1 MKKYFVQFISLAV
14 FVMILGTSLVSEAA
28 MKTVAVGNFIDGTN
42 SRYGKMICEQL
53 QSSIQNGLVQN
64 KNYTVVERSNLD
76 QIFKELGLQNSGV
89 VDSSSAIEIGNLSG
103 ADYTLMGKIV
113 EAEVNP
119 YNNFAYEGL
128 KGKVAVS
135 VQIVDNTTGRIISSD
150 MISDTDSSATKNNLK
165 SFIKSDL
172 VPGHMSVN
180 RDSLIYNAAEKV
192 ANKVLERMNEM
203 NPLVGMVVAVNTDE
217 DTVTFDL
224 GYDDGVKKGD
234 IYTIYTETEP
244 IVHPVTGEILGVDE
258 KYVGTVKV
266 EEVRNNLS
274 IAKIKDCD
282 VIPMKKDK
290 IRRGE

>member
-28 MKTVAVGNFIDGTN
+28 MKTVAVGNFIDGTS

-103 ADYTLMGKIV
+103 ADYTLMGKVV
-113 EAEVNP
+113 EAEINP
-119 YNNFAYEGL
+119 YNNLAYEGL
-128 KGKVAVS
+128 KAKVAVS

-172 VPGHMSVN
+172 VPSHMSVN

-192 ANKVLERMNEM
+192 ANKVLERMNDM

-224 GYDDGVKKGD
+224 GYDDGVKEGD

-282 VIPMKKDK
+282 VTPMKKDK

>member
-1 MKKYFVQFISLAV
+1 MKKYFAHFISLAV

-28 MKTVAVGNFIDGTN
+28 MKTVAVGNFIDGTH

-76 QIFKELGLQNSGV
+76 QIFRELGLQNSGV
-89 VDSSSAIEIGNLSG
+89 VNSSSAIEIGNLSG
-103 ADYTLMGKIV
+103 ADYTLMGKVV
-113 EAEVNP
+113 EAEINP
-119 YNNFAYEGL
+119 YNNLAYEGL
-128 KGKVAVS
+128 KAKVAVS
-135 VQIVDNTTGRIISSD
+135 VQIVDNETGQVLSSD
-150 MISDTDSSATKNNLK
+150 MVSDTDSSATKNNLK
-165 SFIKSDL
+165 KFIKSDL

-192 ANKVLERMNEM
+192 ANKVLERMNKI
-203 NPLVGMVVAVNTDE
+203 NPLVGMVVAVKPNE
-217 DTVTFDL
+217 DTVTFNL
-224 GYDDGVKKGD
+224 GYEDGVKEGD
-234 IYTIYTETEP
+234 IYTIYAEAEP

-274 IAKIKDCD
+274 IAKIKDCE
-282 VIPMKKDK
+282 VTPMVKDK
-290 IRRGE
+290 VKRK

>member
-1 MKKYFVQFISLAV
+1 MKKYFAHFISLAV

-76 QIFKELGLQNSGV
+76 QIFRELGLQNSGV
-89 VDSSSAIEIGNLSG
+89 VNSSSAIEIGNLSG
-103 ADYTLMGKIV
+103 ADYTLMGKVV
-113 EAEVNP
+113 EAEINP
-119 YNNFAYEGL
+119 YNNLAYEGL
-128 KGKVAVS
+128 KAKVAVS
-135 VQIVDNTTGRIISSD
+135 VQIVDNETGQVLSSD
-150 MISDTDSSATKNNLK
+150 MVSDTDSSATKNNLK
-165 SFIKSDL
+165 KFIKSDL

-192 ANKVLERMNEM
+192 ANKVLERMNKI
-203 NPLVGMVVAVNTDE
+203 NPLVGMVVAVKPNE

-224 GYDDGVKKGD
+224 GYEDGVKEGD
-234 IYTIYTETEP
+234 IYTIYAEAEP

-274 IAKIKDCD
+274 IAKIKDCE
-282 VIPMKKDK
+282 VTPMVKDK
-290 IRRGE
+290 VKRG

>member
-1 MKKYFVQFISLAV
+1 MKKYFAHFISLAV

-28 MKTVAVGNFIDGTN
+28 MKTVAVGNFIDGTH

-76 QIFKELGLQNSGV
+76 QIFRELGLQNSGV
-89 VDSSSAIEIGNLSG
+89 VNSSSAIEIGNLSG
-103 ADYTLMGKIV
+103 ADYTLMGKVV
-113 EAEVNP
+113 EAEINP
-119 YNNFAYEGL
+119 YNNLAYEGL
-128 KGKVAVS
+128 KAKVAVS
-135 VQIVDNTTGRIISSD
+135 VQIVDNETGQVLSSD
-150 MISDTDSSATKNNLK
+150 MVSDTDSSATKNNLK
-165 SFIKSDL
+165 KFIKSDL

-192 ANKVLERMNEM
+192 ANKVLERMNKI
-203 NPLVGMVVAVNTDE
+203 NPLVGMVVAVKPNE

-224 GYDDGVKKGD
+224 GYEDGVKEGD
-234 IYTIYTETEP
+234 IYTIYAEAEP

-274 IAKIKDCD
+274 IAKIKDCE
-282 VIPMKKDK
+282 VTPIVKDK
-290 IRRGE
+290 VKRG

>member
-28 MKTVAVGNFIDGTN
+28 MKTVAVGNFVDGTH

-103 ADYTLMGKIV
+103 ADYTLMGKVV
-113 EAEVNP
+113 EAEINP
-119 YNNFAYEGL
+119 YNNLAYEGL

-180 RDSLIYNAAEKV
+180 RDNAAEKV
-192 ANKVLERMNEM
+192 ANKVLERMNDM

-266 EEVRNNLS
+266 EEVRNNRS

-282 VIPMKKDK
+282 VTPMKKDK

>member
-1 MKKYFVQFISLAV
+1 MKKYFAHFISLAV

-28 MKTVAVGNFIDGTN
+28 MKTVAVGNFIDGTH

-76 QIFKELGLQNSGV
+76 QIFRELGLQNSGV
-89 VDSSSAIEIGNLSG
+89 VNSSSAIEIGNLSG
-103 ADYTLMGKIV
+103 ADYTLMGKVV
-113 EAEVNP
+113 EAEINP
-119 YNNFAYEGL
+119 YNNLAYEGL
-128 KGKVAVS
+128 KAKVAVS
-135 VQIVDNTTGRIISSD
+135 VQIVDNETGQVLSSD
-150 MISDTDSSATKNNLK
+150 MVSDTDSSATKNNLK
-165 SFIKSDL
+165 KFIKSDL

-192 ANKVLERMNEM
+192 ANKVLERMNKI
-203 NPLVGMVVAVNTDE
+203 NPLVGMVVAVKPNE

-224 GYDDGVKKGD
+224 GYEDGVKEGD
-234 IYTIYTETEP
+234 IYTIYAEAEP

-274 IAKIKDCD
+274 IAKIKDCE
-282 VIPMKKDK
+282 VTPMVKDK
-290 IRRGE
+290 VRRK

>member
-76 QIFKELGLQNSGV
+76 QIFRELGLQNSGV

-103 ADYTLMGKIV
+103 ADYTLMGKVV
-113 EAEVNP
+113 EAEINP
-119 YNNFAYEGL
+119 YNNLAYEGL
-128 KGKVAVS
+128 KAKVAVS
-135 VQIVDNTTGRIISSD
+135 VQIVDNETGQVLSSD
-150 MISDTDSSATKNNLK
+150 MVSDTDSSATKNNLK
-165 SFIKSDL
+165 KFIKSDL

-180 RDSLIYNAAEKV
+180 SDSLIYNAAEKV
-192 ANKVLERMNEM
+192 ANKVLERMNDM

-266 EEVRNNLS
+266 EEVRNNRS

-282 VIPMKKDK
+282 VTPMKKDK

>member
-1 MKKYFVQFISLAV
+1 MRKYFVQFISLAV

-76 QIFKELGLQNSGV
+76 QIFRELGLQNSGV

-103 ADYTLMGKIV
+103 ADYTLMGKVV
-113 EAEVNP
+113 EAEINP
-119 YNNFAYEGL
+119 YNNLAYEGL
-128 KGKVAVS
+128 KAKVAVS

-165 SFIKSDL
+165 KFIKSDL

-192 ANKVLERMNEM
+192 ANKVLERMNDM

-266 EEVRNNLS
+266 EEVRNNRS

-282 VIPMKKDK
+282 VTPMKKDK

>member
-1 MKKYFVQFISLAV
+1 MKKYFAHFISLAV

-28 MKTVAVGNFIDGTN
+28 MKTVAVGNFIDGTH

-76 QIFKELGLQNSGV
+76 QIFRELGLQNSGV
-89 VDSSSAIEIGNLSG
+89 VNSSSAIEIGNLSG
-103 ADYTLMGKIV
+103 ADYTLMGKVV
-113 EAEVNP
+113 EAEINP
-119 YNNFAYEGL
+119 YNNLAYEGL
-128 KGKVAVS
+128 KAKIAVS
-135 VQIVDNTTGRIISSD
+135 VQIVDNETGQVLSSD
-150 MISDTDSSATKNNLK
+150 MVSDTDSSATKNNLK
-165 SFIKSDL
+165 KFIKSDL

-192 ANKVLERMNEM
+192 ANKVLERMNKI
-203 NPLVGMVVAVNTDE
+203 NPLVGMVVAVKPNE
-217 DTVTFDL
+217 DTVTFNL
-224 GYDDGVKKGD
+224 GYEDGVKEGD
-234 IYTIYTETEP
+234 IYTIYAEAEP

-274 IAKIKDCD
+274 IAKIKDCE
-282 VIPMKKDK
+282 VTPMVKDK
-290 IRRGE
+290 VKRK

>member
-1 MKKYFVQFISLAV
+1 MKKYFAHFISLAV

-28 MKTVAVGNFIDGTN
+28 MKTVAVGNFIDGTH

-76 QIFKELGLQNSGV
+76 QIFRELGLQNSGV
-89 VDSSSAIEIGNLSG
+89 VNSSSAIEIGNLSG
-103 ADYTLMGKIV
+103 ADYTLMGKVV
-113 EAEVNP
+113 EAEINP
-119 YNNFAYEGL
+119 YNNLAYEGL
-128 KGKVAVS
+128 KAKVAVS
-135 VQIVDNTTGRIISSD
+135 VQIVDNETGQVLSSD
-150 MISDTDSSATKNNLK
+150 MVSDTDSSATKNNLK
-165 SFIKSDL
+165 KFIKSDL

-192 ANKVLERMNEM
+192 ANKVLERMNKI
-203 NPLVGMVVAVNTDE
+203 NPLVGMVVAVKPNE

-224 GYDDGVKKGD
+224 GYEDGVKEGD
-234 IYTIYTETEP
+234 IYTIYAEAEP

-274 IAKIKDCD
+274 IAKIKDCE
-282 VIPMKKDK
+282 VTPMVKDK
-290 IRRGE
+290 VKRG

>member
-28 MKTVAVGNFIDGTN
+28 MKTVAVGNFVDGTN

-103 ADYTLMGKIV
+103 ADYTLMGKVV
-113 EAEVNP
+113 EAEINP
-119 YNNFAYEGL
+119 YNNLAYEGL

-172 VPGHMSVN
+172 VPGHMSVIAIA
-180 RDSLIYNAAEKV
+180 LFI
-192 ANKVLERMNEM
+192 
-203 NPLVGMVVAVNTDE
+203 TQQ
-217 DTVTFDL
+217 
-224 GYDDGVKKGD
+224 KK
-234 IYTIYTETEP
+234 
-244 IVHPVTGEILGVDE
+244 
-258 KYVGTVKV
+258 
-266 EEVRNNLS
+266 
-274 IAKIKDCD
+274 
-282 VIPMKKDK
+282 
-290 IRRGE
+290 

>member
-1 MKKYFVQFISLAV
+1 MKKYFAHFISLAV

-28 MKTVAVGNFIDGTN
+28 IKTVAVGNFIDGTH

-76 QIFKELGLQNSGV
+76 QIFRELGLQNSGV
-89 VDSSSAIEIGNLSG
+89 VNSSSAIEIGNLSG
-103 ADYTLMGKIV
+103 ADYTLMGKVV
-113 EAEVNP
+113 EAEINP
-119 YNNFAYEGL
+119 YNNLAYEGL
-128 KGKVAVS
+128 KAKVAVS
-135 VQIVDNTTGRIISSD
+135 VQIVDNETGQVLSSD
-150 MISDTDSSATKNNLK
+150 MVSDTDSSATKNNLK
-165 SFIKSDL
+165 KFIKSDL

-192 ANKVLERMNEM
+192 ANKVLERMNKI
-203 NPLVGMVVAVNTDE
+203 NPLVGMVVAVKPNE

-224 GYDDGVKKGD
+224 GYEDGVKEGD
-234 IYTIYTETEP
+234 IYTIYAEAEP

-274 IAKIKDCD
+274 IAKIKDCE
-282 VIPMKKDK
+282 VTPMVKDK
-290 IRRGE
+290 VKRG

>member
-1 MKKYFVQFISLAV
+1 MKKYFAHFISLAV

-28 MKTVAVGNFIDGTN
+28 MKTVAVGNFIDGTQ

-76 QIFKELGLQNSGV
+76 QIFRELGLQNSGV
-89 VDSSSAIEIGNLSG
+89 VNSSSAIEIGNLSG
-103 ADYTLMGKIV
+103 ADYTLMGKVV
-113 EAEVNP
+113 EAEINP
-119 YNNFAYEGL
+119 YNNLAYEGL
-128 KGKVAVS
+128 KAKVAVS
-135 VQIVDNTTGRIISSD
+135 VQIVDNETGQVLSSD
-150 MISDTDSSATKNNLK
+150 MVSDTDSSATKNNLK
-165 SFIKSDL
+165 KFIKSDL

-180 RDSLIYNAAEKV
+180 SDSLIYNAAEKV
-192 ANKVLERMNEM
+192 ANKVLERMNKI
-203 NPLVGMVVAVNTDE
+203 NPLVGMVVAVKPNE

-224 GYDDGVKKGD
+224 GYEDGVKEGD
-234 IYTIYTETEP
+234 IYTIYAEAEP

-274 IAKIKDCD
+274 IAKIKDCE
-282 VIPMKKDK
+282 VTPMVKDK
-290 IRRGE
+290 VKRK

>member
-1 MKKYFVQFISLAV
+1 MKKYFVHFISLAV

-28 MKTVAVGNFIDGTN
+28 MKTVAVGNFIDGTS

-103 ADYTLMGKIV
+103 ADYTLMGKVV
-113 EAEVNP
+113 EAEINP
-119 YNNFAYEGL
+119 YNNLAYEGL
-128 KGKVAVS
+128 KAKVAVS

-165 SFIKSDL
+165 NFIKSDL

-192 ANKVLERMNEM
+192 ANKVLERMNDM

-282 VIPMKKDK
+282 VTPMKKDK

>member
-1 MKKYFVQFISLAV
+1 MKKYFAHFISLAV

-28 MKTVAVGNFIDGTN
+28 MKTVAVGNFIDGTH

-76 QIFKELGLQNSGV
+76 QIFRELGLQNSGV
-89 VDSSSAIEIGNLSG
+89 VNSSSAIEIGNLSG
-103 ADYTLMGKIV
+103 ADYTLMGKVV
-113 EAEVNP
+113 EAEINP
-119 YNNFAYEGL
+119 YNNLAYEGL
-128 KGKVAVS
+128 KAKVAVS
-135 VQIVDNTTGRIISSD
+135 VQIVDNETGQVLSSD
-150 MISDTDSSATKNNLK
+150 MVSDTDSSATKNNLK
-165 SFIKSDL
+165 KFIKSDL

-180 RDSLIYNAAEKV
+180 SDSLIYNAAEKV
-192 ANKVLERMNEM
+192 ANKVLERMNKI
-203 NPLVGMVVAVNTDE
+203 NPLVGMVVAVKPNE

-224 GYDDGVKKGD
+224 GYEDGVKEGD
-234 IYTIYTETEP
+234 IYTIYAEAEP

-274 IAKIKDCD
+274 IAKIKDCE
-282 VIPMKKDK
+282 VTPMVKDK
-290 IRRGE
+290 VKRG

>member
-1 MKKYFVQFISLAV
+1 MKKYFAHFISLAV

-28 MKTVAVGNFIDGTN
+28 IKTVAVGNFIDGTH

-76 QIFKELGLQNSGV
+76 QIFRELGLQNSGV
-89 VDSSSAIEIGNLSG
+89 VNSSSAIEIGNLSG
-103 ADYTLMGKIV
+103 ADYTLMGKVV
-113 EAEVNP
+113 EAEINP
-119 YNNFAYEGL
+119 YNNLAYEGL
-128 KGKVAVS
+128 KAKVAVS
-135 VQIVDNTTGRIISSD
+135 VQIVDNETGQVLSSD
-150 MISDTDSSATKNNLK
+150 MVSDTDSSATKNNLK
-165 SFIKSDL
+165 KFIKSDL

-180 RDSLIYNAAEKV
+180 SDSLIYNAAEKV
-192 ANKVLERMNEM
+192 ANKVLERMNKI
-203 NPLVGMVVAVNTDE
+203 NPLVGMVVAVKPNE

-224 GYDDGVKKGD
+224 GYEDGVKEGD
-234 IYTIYTETEP
+234 IYTIYAEAEP

-274 IAKIKDCD
+274 IAKIKDCE
-282 VIPMKKDK
+282 VTPMVKDK
-290 IRRGE
+290 VKRK

>member
-28 MKTVAVGNFIDGTN
+28 MKTVAVGNFIDGTQ

-76 QIFKELGLQNSGV
+76 QIFRELGLQNSGV
-89 VDSSSAIEIGNLSG
+89 VNSSSAIEIGNLSG
-103 ADYTLMGKIV
+103 ADYTLMGKVV
-113 EAEVNP
+113 EAEINP
-119 YNNFAYEGL
+119 YNNLAYEGL
-128 KGKVAVS
+128 KAKVAVS
-135 VQIVDNTTGRIISSD
+135 VQIVDNETGQVLSSD
-150 MISDTDSSATKNNLK
+150 MVSDTDSSATKNNLK
-165 SFIKSDL
+165 KFIKSDL

-180 RDSLIYNAAEKV
+180 SDSLIYNAAEKV
-192 ANKVLERMNEM
+192 ANKVLERMNKI
-203 NPLVGMVVAVNTDE
+203 NPLVGMVVAVKPNE

-224 GYDDGVKKGD
+224 GYEDGVKEGD
-234 IYTIYTETEP
+234 IYTIYAEAEP

-274 IAKIKDCD
+274 IAKIKDCE
-282 VIPMKKDK
+282 VTPMVKDK
-290 IRRGE
+290 VRRK

>member
-76 QIFKELGLQNSGV
+76 QIFRELGLQNSGV

-103 ADYTLMGKIV
+103 ADYTLMGKVV
-113 EAEVNP
+113 EAEINP
-119 YNNFAYEGL
+119 YNNLAYEGL
-128 KGKVAVS
+128 KAKVAVS

-165 SFIKSDL
+165 KFIKSDL

-192 ANKVLERMNEM
+192 ANKVLERMNDM

-266 EEVRNNLS
+266 EEVRNNRS

-282 VIPMKKDK
+282 VTPMKKDK

>member
-1 MKKYFVQFISLAV
+1 MKKYFVHFISLAV

-28 MKTVAVGNFIDGTN
+28 MKTVAVGNFIDGTQ

-76 QIFKELGLQNSGV
+76 QIFRELGLQNSGV
-89 VDSSSAIEIGNLSG
+89 VNSSSAIEIGNLSG
-103 ADYTLMGKIV
+103 ADYTLMGKVV
-113 EAEVNP
+113 EAEINP
-119 YNNFAYEGL
+119 YNNLAYEGL
-128 KGKVAVS
+128 KAKVAVS
-135 VQIVDNTTGRIISSD
+135 VQIVDNETGQVLSSD
-150 MISDTDSSATKNNLK
+150 MVSDTDSSATKNNLK
-165 SFIKSDL
+165 KFIKSDL

-180 RDSLIYNAAEKV
+180 SDSLIYNAAEKV
-192 ANKVLERMNEM
+192 ANKVLERMNKI
-203 NPLVGMVVAVNTDE
+203 NPLVGMVVAVKPNE

-224 GYDDGVKKGD
+224 GYEDGVKEGD
-234 IYTIYTETEP
+234 IYTIYAEAEP

-274 IAKIKDCD
+274 IAKIKDCE
-282 VIPMKKDK
+282 VTPMVKDK
-290 IRRGE
+290 VRRK

>member
-76 QIFKELGLQNSGV
+76 QIFRELGLQNSGV
-89 VDSSSAIEIGNLSG
+89 VNSSSAIEIGNLSG
-103 ADYTLMGKIV
+103 ADYTLMGKVV
-113 EAEVNP
+113 EAEINP
-119 YNNFAYEGL
+119 YNNLAYEGL
-128 KGKVAVS
+128 KAKVAVS
-135 VQIVDNTTGRIISSD
+135 VQIVDNETGQVLSSD
-150 MISDTDSSATKNNLK
+150 MVSDTDSSATKNNLK
-165 SFIKSDL
+165 KFIKSDL

-180 RDSLIYNAAEKV
+180 SDSLIYNAAEKV
-192 ANKVLERMNEM
+192 ANKVLERMNKI
-203 NPLVGMVVAVNTDE
+203 NPLVGMVVAVKPNE

-224 GYDDGVKKGD
+224 GYEDGVKEGD
-234 IYTIYTETEP
+234 IYTIYAEAEP

-274 IAKIKDCD
+274 IAKIKDCE
-282 VIPMKKDK
+282 VTPMVKDK
-290 IRRGE
+290 VKRK

>member
-1 MKKYFVQFISLAV
+1 MKKYFAHFISLAV

-28 MKTVAVGNFIDGTN
+28 IKTVAVGNFIDGTH

-76 QIFKELGLQNSGV
+76 QIFRELGLQNSGV
-89 VDSSSAIEIGNLSG
+89 VNSSSAIEIGNLSG
-103 ADYTLMGKIV
+103 ADYTLMGKVV
-113 EAEVNP
+113 EAEINP
-119 YNNFAYEGL
+119 YNNLAYEGL
-128 KGKVAVS
+128 KAKVAVS
-135 VQIVDNTTGRIISSD
+135 VQIVDNETGQVLSSD
-150 MISDTDSSATKNNLK
+150 MVSDTDSSATKNNLK
-165 SFIKSDL
+165 KFIKSDL

-192 ANKVLERMNEM
+192 ANKVLERMNDM
-203 NPLVGMVVAVNTDE
+203 NPLVGMVVAVKPNE

-224 GYDDGVKKGD
+224 GYEDGVKEGD
-234 IYTIYTETEP
+234 IYTIYAEAEP

-274 IAKIKDCD
+274 IAKIKDCE
-282 VIPMKKDK
+282 VTPMVKDK
-290 IRRGE
+290 VKRK

>member
-76 QIFKELGLQNSGV
+76 QIFRELGLQNSGV

-103 ADYTLMGKIV
+103 ADYTLMGKVV
-113 EAEVNP
+113 EAEINP
-119 YNNFAYEGL
+119 YNNLAYEGL

-165 SFIKSDL
+165 KFIKSDL

-180 RDSLIYNAAEKV
+180 SDSLIYNAAEKV
-192 ANKVLERMNEM
+192 ANKVLERMNKI
-203 NPLVGMVVAVNTDE
+203 NPLVGMVVAVKPNE

-224 GYDDGVKKGD
+224 GYEDGVKEGD
-234 IYTIYTETEP
+234 IYTIYAEAEP

-274 IAKIKDCD
+274 IAKIKDCE
-282 VIPMKKDK
+282 VTPMVKDK
-290 IRRGE
+290 VKRK

>member
-1 MKKYFVQFISLAV
+1 MKKYFAHFISLAV

-28 MKTVAVGNFIDGTN
+28 IKTVAVGNFIDGTH

-76 QIFKELGLQNSGV
+76 QIFRELGLQNSGV
-89 VDSSSAIEIGNLSG
+89 VNSSSAIEIGNLSG
-103 ADYTLMGKIV
+103 ADYTLMGKVV
-113 EAEVNP
+113 EAEINP
-119 YNNFAYEGL
+119 YNNLAYEGL
-128 KGKVAVS
+128 KAKVAVS
-135 VQIVDNTTGRIISSD
+135 VQIVDNETGQVLSSD
-150 MISDTDSSATKNNLK
+150 MVSDTDSSATKNNLK
-165 SFIKSDL
+165 KFIKSDL

-192 ANKVLERMNEM
+192 ANKVLERMNKI
-203 NPLVGMVVAVNTDE
+203 NPLVGMVVAVKPNE

-224 GYDDGVKKGD
+224 GYEDGVKEGD
-234 IYTIYTETEP
+234 IYTIYAEAEP
-244 IVHPVTGEILGVDE
+244 IVHPETGEILGVDE

-274 IAKIKDCD
+274 IAKIKDCE
-282 VIPMKKDK
+282 VTPMVKDK
-290 IRRGE
+290 VKRK

>member
-14 FVMILGTSLVSEAA
+14 FVMILGTNLVSEAA
-28 MKTVAVGNFIDGTN
+28 MKTVAVGNFIDGTH
-42 SRYGKMICEQL
+42 SRYGKMICEHL

-76 QIFKELGLQNSGV
+76 QIFRELGLQNSGV

-103 ADYTLMGKIV
+103 ADYTLMGKVV

-128 KGKVAVS
+128 KGKVTLS
-135 VQIVDNTTGRIISSD
+135 MQIVDNKTGQVISSD
-150 MISDTDSSATKNNLK
+150 MVSDTDSSATQNNLK
-165 SFIKSDL
+165 KFIKSDL

-180 RDSLIYNAAEKV
+180 RDSLVYNAAEKV
-192 ANKVLERMNEM
+192 ANKVLARMNDL
-203 NPLVGMVVAVNTDE
+203 NPLVGMIVAVNLDE
-217 DTVTFDL
+217 NTVTFDL
-224 GYDDGVKKGD
+224 GYDDGVKEGD
-234 IYTIYTETEP
+234 TYTIYAETEP

-266 EEVRNNLS
+266 ESVRQGYS
-274 IAKIKDCD
+274 IAEIKKCE
-282 VIPMKKDK
+282 VTPLKKDK
-290 IRRGE
+290 IRRGR

>member
-1 MKKYFVQFISLAV
+1 MKKYFAHFISLAV

-76 QIFKELGLQNSGV
+76 QIFRELGLQNSGV
-89 VDSSSAIEIGNLSG
+89 VNSSSAIEIGNLSG
-103 ADYTLMGKIV
+103 ADYTLMGKVV
-113 EAEVNP
+113 EAEINP
-119 YNNFAYEGL
+119 YNNLAYEGL
-128 KGKVAVS
+128 KAKVAVS
-135 VQIVDNTTGRIISSD
+135 VQIVDNETGQVLSSD
-150 MISDTDSSATKNNLK
+150 MVSDTDSSATKNNLK
-165 SFIKSDL
+165 KFIKSDL

-180 RDSLIYNAAEKV
+180 SDSLIYNAAEKV
-192 ANKVLERMNEM
+192 ANKVLERMNKI
-203 NPLVGMVVAVNTDE
+203 NPLVGMVVAVKPNE

-224 GYDDGVKKGD
+224 GYEDGVKEGD
-234 IYTIYTETEP
+234 IYTIYAEAEP

-274 IAKIKDCD
+274 IAKIKDCE
-282 VIPMKKDK
+282 VTPMVKDK
-290 IRRGE
+290 VKRK

>member
-1 MKKYFVQFISLAV
+1 MKKYFVHFISLAV

-28 MKTVAVGNFIDGTN
+28 MKTVAVGNFIDGTS

-103 ADYTLMGKIV
+103 ADYTLMGKVV
-113 EAEVNP
+113 EAEINP
-119 YNNFAYEGL
+119 YNNLAYEGL
-128 KGKVAVS
+128 KAKVAVS

-165 SFIKSDL
+165 GFIKSDL

-192 ANKVLERMNEM
+192 ANKVLERMNDM

-282 VIPMKKDK
+282 VTPMKKDK

>member
-1 MKKYFVQFISLAV
+1 MIFLWRSYYEKV
-14 FVMILGTSLVSEAA
+14 FCTIYQLSSICHDLGTSLVSEAA
-28 MKTVAVGNFIDGTN
+28 MKTVAVGNFVDGTN

-150 MISDTDSSATKNNLK
+150 MISDTDSSATK
-165 SFIKSDL
+165 I
-172 VPGHMSVN
+172 
-180 RDSLIYNAAEKV
+180 
-192 ANKVLERMNEM
+192 
-203 NPLVGMVVAVNTDE
+203 T
-217 DTVTFDL
+217 
-224 GYDDGVKKGD
+224 
-234 IYTIYTETEP
+234 
-244 IVHPVTGEILGVDE
+244 
-258 KYVGTVKV
+258 
-266 EEVRNNLS
+266 
-274 IAKIKDCD
+274 
-282 VIPMKKDK
+282 
-290 IRRGE
+290 

>member
-28 MKTVAVGNFIDGTN
+28 MKTVAVGNFVDGTH

-76 QIFKELGLQNSGV
+76 QIFRELGLQNSGV
-89 VDSSSAIEIGNLSG
+89 VNSSSAIEIGNLSG
-103 ADYTLMGKIV
+103 ADYTLMGKVV
-113 EAEVNP
+113 EAEINP
-119 YNNFAYEGL
+119 YNDLAYEGL
-128 KGKVAVS
+128 KAKVAVS
-135 VQIVDNTTGRIISSD
+135 VQIVDNETGQVLSSD
-150 MISDTDSSATKNNLK
+150 MVSDTDSSATKNNLK
-165 SFIKSDL
+165 KFIKSDL

-180 RDSLIYNAAEKV
+180 SDSLIYNAAEKV
-192 ANKVLERMNEM
+192 ANKVLERMNKI
-203 NPLVGMVVAVNTDE
+203 NPLVGMVVAVKPNE

-224 GYDDGVKKGD
+224 GYEDGVKEGD
-234 IYTIYTETEP
+234 IYTIYAEAEP

-258 KYVGTVKV
+258 KYVGTGKV

-274 IAKIKDCD
+274 IAKIKDCE
-282 VIPMKKDK
+282 VTPMVKDK
-290 IRRGE
+290 VKRK

>member
-1 MKKYFVQFISLAV
+1 
-14 FVMILGTSLVSEAA
+14 
-28 MKTVAVGNFIDGTN
+28 
-42 SRYGKMICEQL
+42 
-53 QSSIQNGLVQN
+53 
-64 KNYTVVERSNLD
+64 
-76 QIFKELGLQNSGV
+76 
-89 VDSSSAIEIGNLSG
+89 
-103 ADYTLMGKIV
+103 MGKVV
-113 EAEVNP
+113 EAEINP
-119 YNNFAYEGL
+119 YNNLAYEGL
-128 KGKVAVS
+128 KAKVAVS

-192 ANKVLERMNEM
+192 ANKVLERMNDM

-224 GYDDGVKKGD
+224 GYDDGVKEGD

-282 VIPMKKDK
+282 VTPMKKDK

>member
-1 MKKYFVQFISLAV
+1 MKKYFAHFISLAV

-28 MKTVAVGNFIDGTN
+28 MKTVAVGNFIDGTS

-76 QIFKELGLQNSGV
+76 QIFRELGLQNSGV
-89 VDSSSAIEIGNLSG
+89 VNSSSAIEIGNLSG
-103 ADYTLMGKIV
+103 ADYTLMGKVV
-113 EAEVNP
+113 EAEINP
-119 YNNFAYEGL
+119 YNNLAYEGL
-128 KGKVAVS
+128 KAKVAVS
-135 VQIVDNTTGRIISSD
+135 VQIVDNETGQVLSSD
-150 MISDTDSSATKNNLK
+150 MVSDTDSSATKNNLK
-165 SFIKSDL
+165 KFIKSDL

-192 ANKVLERMNEM
+192 ANKVLERMNKI
-203 NPLVGMVVAVNTDE
+203 NPLVGMVVAVKPNE

-224 GYDDGVKKGD
+224 GYEDGVKEGD
-234 IYTIYTETEP
+234 IYTIYAEAEP

-274 IAKIKDCD
+274 IAKIKDCE
-282 VIPMKKDK
+282 VTPMVKDK
-290 IRRGE
+290 VKRG

>member
-103 ADYTLMGKIV
+103 ADYTLMGKVV
-113 EAEVNP
+113 EAEINP
-119 YNNFAYEGL
+119 YNNLAYEGL

-165 SFIKSDL
+165 NFIKSDL

-192 ANKVLERMNEM
+192 ANKVLERMNDM

-266 EEVRNNLS
+266 EEVRNNRS

-282 VIPMKKDK
+282 VTPMKKDK

>member
-1 MKKYFVQFISLAV
+1 MKKYFAHFISLAV

-28 MKTVAVGNFIDGTN
+28 MKTVAVGNFIDGTH

-76 QIFKELGLQNSGV
+76 QIFRELGLQNSGV
-89 VDSSSAIEIGNLSG
+89 VNSSSAIEIGNLSG
-103 ADYTLMGKIV
+103 ADYTLMGKVV
-113 EAEVNP
+113 EAEINP
-119 YNNFAYEGL
+119 YNNLAYEGL
-128 KGKVAVS
+128 KAKVAVS
-135 VQIVDNTTGRIISSD
+135 VQIVDNETGQVLSSD
-150 MISDTDSSATKNNLK
+150 MVSDTDSSATKNNLK
-165 SFIKSDL
+165 KFIKSDL

-180 RDSLIYNAAEKV
+180 SDSLIYNAAEKV
-192 ANKVLERMNEM
+192 ANKVLERMNKI
-203 NPLVGMVVAVNTDE
+203 NPLVGMVVAVKPNE

-224 GYDDGVKKGD
+224 GYEDGVKEGD
-234 IYTIYTETEP
+234 IYTIYAEAEP

-274 IAKIKDCD
+274 IAKIKDCE
-282 VIPMKKDK
+282 VTPMVKDK
-290 IRRGE
+290 VKRK

>member
-1 MKKYFVQFISLAV
+1 MKKYFAHFISLAV

-28 MKTVAVGNFIDGTN
+28 MKTVAVGNFIDGTH

-76 QIFKELGLQNSGV
+76 QIFRELGLQNSGV
-89 VDSSSAIEIGNLSG
+89 VNSSSAIEIGNLSG
-103 ADYTLMGKIV
+103 ADYTLMGKVV
-113 EAEVNP
+113 EAEINP
-119 YNNFAYEGL
+119 YNNLAYEGL
-128 KGKVAVS
+128 KAKVAVS
-135 VQIVDNTTGRIISSD
+135 VQIVDNETGQVLSSD
-150 MISDTDSSATKNNLK
+150 MVSDTDSSATKNNLK
-165 SFIKSDL
+165 KFIKSDL

-180 RDSLIYNAAEKV
+180 SDSLIYNAAEKV
-192 ANKVLERMNEM
+192 ANKVLERMNKI
-203 NPLVGMVVAVNTDE
+203 NPLVGMVVAVKPNE

-224 GYDDGVKKGD
+224 GYEDGVKEGD
-234 IYTIYTETEP
+234 IYTIYAEAEP

-274 IAKIKDCD
+274 IAKIKDCE
-282 VIPMKKDK
+282 VTPMVKDK
-290 IRRGE
+290 VKRE